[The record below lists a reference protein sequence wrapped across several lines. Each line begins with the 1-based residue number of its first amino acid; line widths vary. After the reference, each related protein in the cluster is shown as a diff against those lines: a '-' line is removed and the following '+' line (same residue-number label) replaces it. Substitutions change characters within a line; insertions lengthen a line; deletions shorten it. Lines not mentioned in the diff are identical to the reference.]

1 MQVSTRKCLDQ
12 VMQYQW
18 FRIKK
23 WSHIM
28 KIFKSFVESAL
39 LIRGISKTIRNEAKK
54 QKRGVLG
61 MLLDTLGTSL

>member
-1 MQVSTRKCLDQ
+1 MQVSIRKCLDQ
-12 VMQYQW
+12 VIQYQW

-39 LIRGISKTIRNEAKK
+39 LIKGISKTIRNEAKK